1 MSIFHNI
8 ILENQYRTFS
18 SLYPYDI
25 SFSSTKLLLANMTI
39 PKLLI
44 YMFLFCFYVIFSLGS
59 FFMSLFFALWLFG
72 NAFFLII
79 FFLFVVDFVIHWNET
94 AMGLHVFPTCKRMK
108 LEHFLTP
115 YTPVFLP
122 GESPWTE
129 EPGGL
134 QSMGSQRVGQDWASN
149 CNAEWQVPFCAC
161 AVEFSLT
168 PRMRNLWLLDLLPK
182 QGLIPHYC
190 DLQVFPEGI
199 LQLFTLFLLLFL
211 SEI

>member
-1 MSIFHNI
+1 MIFHSLPQNCYLQTWLYLNYLFI
-8 ILENQYRTFS
+8 CSCFVFMSFLAWGLS
-18 SLYPYDI
+18 SCP
-25 SFSSTKLLLANMTI
+25 
-39 PKLLI
+39 
-44 YMFLFCFYVIFSLGS
+44 FSLHYDYLA
-59 FFMSLFFALWLFG
+59 MH
-72 NAFFLII
+72 FFLII

-190 DLQVFPEGI
+190 DLQVFPEGKV
-199 LQLFTLFLLLFL
+199 QLFTLFLLLFL

>member
-1 MSIFHNI
+1 MPTYEDFRSGTGAKHSSILFFFFFFLWKIVFNKGHRAVKMSIFHNI

-134 QSMGSQRVGQDWASN
+134 QSMGSQRVG
-149 CNAEWQVPFCAC
+149 
-161 AVEFSLT
+161 
-168 PRMRNLWLLDLLPK
+168 
-182 QGLIPHYC
+182 
-190 DLQVFPEGI
+190 
-199 LQLFTLFLLLFL
+199 
-211 SEI
+211 